1 MPTTMTK
8 RKKAAILIRTTS
20 RLESAEPPMLVTMVK
35 AIRPSTSS
43 IKAAARMVLPTTVDS
58 LPISLRVSTVMETE
72 VAVNTTPIKIFC
84 INALAEPLSL
94 KKAASTAPPS
104 KGISTPHKATIN
116 PVLPVCLRS
125 SRLVP
130 NPAVNIITMTPS
142 SETWLKNSVL
152 WMIFRQAGPIIKPAS
167 RAPTTCGI
175 CNRLV
180 RIPRTLVETRM
191 RAMSTR

>member
-1 MPTTMTK
+1 
-8 RKKAAILIRTTS
+8 
-20 RLESAEPPMLVTMVK
+20 MLVTMVK

-84 INALAEPLSL
+84 ISALAEPLSL

-130 NPAVNIITMTPS
+130 NPAVNIMTMTPS
-142 SETWLKNSVL
+142 SET
-152 WMIFRQAGPIIKPAS
+152 
-167 RAPTTCGI
+167 
-175 CNRLV
+175 
-180 RIPRTLVETRM
+180 
-191 RAMSTR
+191 